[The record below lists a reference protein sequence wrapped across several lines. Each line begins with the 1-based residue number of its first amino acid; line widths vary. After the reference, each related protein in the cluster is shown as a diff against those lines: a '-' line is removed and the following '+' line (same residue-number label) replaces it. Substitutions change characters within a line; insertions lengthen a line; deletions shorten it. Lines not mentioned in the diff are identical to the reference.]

1 MKKLLVREIIICTVF
16 SHAGVRYNAQHF
28 MSVAPFMRPKR
39 RDELLVLPFSA
50 LLYWQQSRE
59 SVRNR
64 LILISCMFDQLHVPK
79 KNRSSFQ
86 QSDKRSV
93 GSRYQSSLTQ
103 RVLCLVSRM
112 GSMHTET
119 LEGRNL
125 ATIRHHRASN
135 CTYTKSISYQ
145 PYCFKWH
152 KCSE

>member
-1 MKKLLVREIIICTVF
+1 MYSIFSCWCTLQRTTL
-16 SHAGVRYNAQHF
+16 HAHCTIHETEKEGRAVGP
-28 MSVAPFMRPKR
+28 SVLGTP
-39 RDELLVLPFSA
+39 
-50 LLYWQQSRE
+50 WQQSRE

-64 LILISCMFDQLHVPK
+64 LILISCMFDQLRVPK
-79 KNRSSFQ
+79 KNRSSVQ

-103 RVLCLVSRM
+103 GVLCLVSRM

-125 ATIRHHRASN
+125 ATIHHHRASN
-135 CTYTKSISYQ
+135 CTYTKSVSYQ

>member
-1 MKKLLVREIIICTVF
+1 MYSIFSCWCTLQ
-16 SHAGVRYNAQHF
+16 RTHF
-28 MSVAPFMRPKR
+28 MSIAPFMRPKR

-93 GSRYQSSLTQ
+93 GSRYQSSPTQ
-103 RVLCLVSRM
+103 GVLCLVSRM

-125 ATIRHHRASN
+125 ATIHHHRASN
-135 CTYTKSISYQ
+135 WTYTKSVSYQ
-145 PYCFKWH
+145 PYCFKCH